1 MIDAIAG
8 IGTTPTRYLDPAAL
22 AAVGSAPS
30 ATRPGAAASDD
41 GGFGGVLV
49 GALDDLRSAQETS
62 NALAVRA
69 VTGDLKDVHQYTIA
83 SSQAALMLELTA
95 TVRTKAVDAFNE
107 IMRMQ
112 A

>member
-1 MIDAIAG
+1 MLDAVTA
-8 IGTTPTRYLDPAAL
+8 IGTTPTRYLDAESLAAL
-22 AAVGSAPS
+22 GTSVTP
-30 ATRPGAAASDD
+30 TRPTASSVDD

-49 GALDDLRSAQETS
+49 GALDELRATQETS
-62 NALAVRA
+62 DALAVRA
-69 VTGDLKDVHQYTIA
+69 VTGDLQDVHQYTIA
-83 SSQAALMLELTA
+83 ASQAALMLELTA

>member
-1 MIDAIAG
+1 MIDAVSA
-8 IGTTPTRYLDPAAL
+8 IGTTPTRYLGDDAL
-22 AAVGSAPS
+22 AAIGTTVSPA
-30 ATRPGAAASDD
+30 RPVAASSGD

-49 GALDDLRSAQETS
+49 GALDELRATQETS
-62 NALAVRA
+62 DALAVRS
-69 VTGDLKDVHQYTIA
+69 VTGDLQDVHQYTIA

>member
-1 MIDAIAG
+1 MIDAVAG
-8 IGTTPTRYLDPAAL
+8 IGTTPTRYLDPDAL
-22 AAVGSAPS
+22 AAIGTSPAAVRPS
-30 ATRPGAAASDD
+30 AASSDD

-49 GALDDLRSAQETS
+49 GALDDLRASQETS

-83 SSQAALMLELTA
+83 SSQSALMLELTA
-95 TVRTKAVDAFNE
+95 TIRTKAVDAFNE

>member
-1 MIDAIAG
+1 MIEAIGA
-8 IGTTPTRYLDPAAL
+8 IGTTPTRYLDADAL
-22 AAVGSAPS
+22 AALGTTVTPARPI
-30 ATRPGAAASDD
+30 ATSTDD
-41 GGFGGVLV
+41 GGVGGALV
-49 GALDDLRSAQETS
+49 GALDDVRAAQETS
-62 NALAVRA
+62 DALAVRA
-69 VTGDLKDVHQYTIA
+69 VTGDLQDVHQYTIA

>member
-1 MIDAIAG
+1 MIDAVSAL
-8 IGTTPTRYLDPAAL
+8 GTTPTRYLGATELAQLGTAADPA
-22 AAVGSAPS
+22 
-30 ATRPGAAASDD
+30 RPVAASTGD
-41 GGFGGVLV
+41 GGFGDVLV
-49 GALDDLRSAQETS
+49 GALDDLRAAQETS
-62 NALAVRA
+62 DALAVRA
-69 VTGDLKDVHQYTIA
+69 VTGDLADVHQYTIA